1 MMIAAM
7 GSLKEGG
14 GKGIEGEGWPAMG
27 SLLSGLGNRTRNS
40 LARLASGQPG
50 KPHWTREGA
59 IRGPFKLGDSER
71 GQSRSGS
78 KLTGAVS
85 EAP

>member
-1 MMIAAM
+1 MA
-7 GSLKEGG
+7 GYRQPSFR
-14 GKGIEGEGWPAMG
+14 
-27 SLLSGLGNRTRNS
+27 SQ
-40 LARLASGQPG
+40 ARASNPEFPPRAGQRPVPF

-71 GQSRSGS
+71 GQSRSVS
-78 KLTGAVS
+78 KLYGAVS